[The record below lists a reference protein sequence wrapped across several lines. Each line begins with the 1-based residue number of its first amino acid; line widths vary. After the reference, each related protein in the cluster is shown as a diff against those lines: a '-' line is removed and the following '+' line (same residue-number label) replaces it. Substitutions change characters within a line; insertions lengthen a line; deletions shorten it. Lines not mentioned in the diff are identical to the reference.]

1 MKLKLFLA
9 AIFGLFAIS
18 SCSEQAKVQLSP
30 EATKNLQTADEFLAQ
45 NATKPGVVTTK
56 SGLQYQVISSGD
68 PKGKKPVYSS
78 IVRANYEGTFLNG
91 EVFDSSFQRG
101 MAMEFAVNELIPA
114 WTEALLNMHPG
125 DEWVI
130 WVHPKIGYGPIGMP
144 QGCGGKD
151 NECIIPPNSLLV
163 FRMQL
168 LSIVNADEIAQEMME
183 NEIIGSDGK
192 LQDESAKH

>member
-9 AIFGLFAIS
+9 AILGMFAIS
-18 SCSEQAKVQLSP
+18 SCSEKAQVQLSP
-30 EATKNLQTADEFLAQ
+30 EASKNLQTADEFLTQ
-45 NATKPGVVTTK
+45 NATKPGIITTK
-56 SGLQYQVISSGD
+56 SGLQYQIIASGD
-68 PKGKKPVYSS
+68 PNGAKPQYSS
-78 IVRANYEGTFLNG
+78 IVRVNYEGTFLNG

-101 MAMEFAVNELIPA
+101 TAQEFPVAELVPA
-114 WTEALLNMHPG
+114 WTEALLNMRPG

-168 LSIVNADEIAQEMME
+168 LSIVKADETAQEMME

-192 LQDESAKH
+192 LQDEGKKH

>member
-9 AIFGLFAIS
+9 AIFGLFAIT
-18 SCSEQAKVQLSP
+18 SCSKEAQIKLSP
-30 EATKNLQTADEFLAQ
+30 EANKNLQTAEEFLAQ
-45 NATKPGVVTTK
+45 NANKPGVVTTK
-56 SGLQYQVISSGD
+56 SGLQYQIISSGD
-68 PKGKKPVYSS
+68 PKGPKPEYSS
-78 IVRANYEGTFLNG
+78 IVSANYEGTFLNG

-101 MAMEFAVNELIPA
+101 TALEMPVADLIPA

-151 NECIIPPNSLLV
+151 DECIIPPNTLLV
-163 FRMQL
+163 FRLQL
-168 LSIVNADEIAQEMME
+168 LSIVKADETAQELME

-192 LQDESAKH
+192 LNEKSGH